1 MLDMWHEMIFGPGA
15 LTWQSQRVVTL
26 RLNKFACEG
35 FAASS
40 EARQMVDE
48 KLSAFSSAAIK
59 LATGTFPHV
68 VLRDFRSVVD
78 ENVAR
83 LSK

>member
-1 MLDMWHEMIFGPGA
+1 MLDMWYEMIFGPSTLA
-15 LTWQSQRVVTL
+15 WQSQRVVAL
-26 RLNKFACEG
+26 RLNRFACEG

-48 KLSAFSSAAIK
+48 KLSAFSHAAMK
-59 LATGTFPHV
+59 LTTGTFPHV

-83 LSK
+83 LSE